1 MEAGYITREFKDDEK
16 FYKLYFKE
24 IKGHYIMFKTT
35 YKKEREKNIRT
46 HYITTIKIDE

>member
-1 MEAGYITREFKDDEK
+1 MGILQESLKMMKNSINYILRDQ
-16 FYKLYFKE
+16 
-24 IKGHYIMFKTT
+24 GHIMFKTT